1 MHAKRRALLVDDHP
15 VVRVGLR
22 MALEDSAR
30 FAIAG
35 EAGDVATVHR
45 LVEELLPEIVVLDLM
60 IGGRD
65 GPELIEDILALHSEA
80 LILVFTSMSEA
91 SYAKRTLRAGA
102 HGYVTKSQGLAAVVA
117 ALDRICLGEYAYS
130 HAVQQSLLADAARPA
145 LADPTKDLSNREMQI
160 LRLLGVGLGTAEI
173 AAELHLGLKTIGTY
187 RERLKNKLNLH
198 SARELEEM
206 ATSYVRQ
213 AAIAPVS

>member
-1 MHAKRRALLVDDHP
+1 MLIKRRALLVDDHP

-22 MALEDSAR
+22 MALDDSGR

-45 LVEELLPEIVVLDLM
+45 LVEEMLPEIIVLDLM

-65 GPELIEDILALHSEA
+65 GPELIEDILALHPNA

-102 HGYVTKSQGLAAVVA
+102 HGYVTKSQGLQAVVA
-117 ALDRICLGEYAYS
+117 ALDRIVAGEYAYS
-130 HAVQQSLLADAARPA
+130 HAVQQSLLADTAGRTSD
-145 LADPTKDLSNREMQI
+145 DPLKGLSNREMQI
-160 LRLLGVGLGTAEI
+160 LRLLGSGLGTAEI

-187 RERLKNKLNLH
+187 RERLKNKLNLQ

-213 AAIAPVS
+213 GTVASVS

>member
-1 MHAKRRALLVDDHP
+1 MQTKRRALLVDDHP

-30 FAIAG
+30 FAIVG

-45 LVEELLPEIVVLDLM
+45 LVEELLPDIIVLDLM

-65 GPELIEDILALHSEA
+65 GPELIEDILAIHPDA

-102 HGYVTKSQGLAAVVA
+102 HGYVTKAQGLEAVVD
-117 ALDRICLGEYAYS
+117 ALDKIALGEYAYS
-130 HAVQQSLLADAARPA
+130 HAVQQTLFADAADRTSG
-145 LADPTKDLSNREMQI
+145 DPIHSLSNREMQI
-160 LRLLGVGLGTAEI
+160 LRLLGSGLGTAEI
-173 AAELHLGLKTIGTY
+173 ATELHLGLKTIGTY

-213 AAIAPVS
+213 GTIAPAS